1 LKRKERKL
9 EADDIKNV
17 NVKSHF
23 GPELSEELATHLS
36 KKQLDQKIKI
46 RNTYLQQMQLS
57 SMDKKLEHELEL
69 AKDTK
74 NL

>member
-1 LKRKERKL
+1 M
-9 EADDIKNV
+9 
-17 NVKSHF
+17 
-23 GPELSEELATHLS
+23 SEELATHLS

-57 SMDKKLEHELEL
+57 VMDKKLEHELEL